1 MSTDAIAGKAYTDV
15 QGLSDLKRAARA
27 QDPAAVRETARQFES
42 IFIRMMLQSMR
53 DAGGQDE
60 LFSSQEGN
68 TYRSMFDDQIALEM
82 SRGKGIGIADMLVEQ
97 LIRAGVDAQASG
109 VTQLSNAVT
118 ARQPGEARAAPI
130 VAPKPDSA
138 EPATSA
144 GATVSMAPVAAT
156 NAPTAALSADA
167 TSEAAAPASRRAFL
181 ESILPAAQKA
191 AEVLGV
197 SPRSLMAQAALET
210 GWGRSMQR
218 EGAGM
223 NFNLFG
229 IKASGSW
236 TGRVQDQSTV
246 EYVNGM
252 PQRQVERFRAY
263 DSIEASFAD
272 HARLL
277 SRNARYADAVGTGD
291 DTAAYAQAL
300 QRGGYATDPSY
311 ARKLTAVAEAIDRL
325 MPVRTDTTGA

>member
-1 MSTDAIAGKAYTDV
+1 MSTEAISGKAYTDV

-68 TYRSMFDDQIALEM
+68 TYRSMFDDQIALDM
-82 SRGKGIGIADMLVEQ
+82 SRGKGIGLADLLVQQ
-97 LIRAGVDAQASG
+97 LMRAGVDAQAS
-109 VTQLSNAVT
+109 AVT
-118 ARQPGEARAAPI
+118 PLASGAIARESTAARSTET
-130 VAPKPDSA
+130 VAPRVREPDSTSVTTA
-138 EPATSA
+138 PATN
-144 GATVSMAPVAAT
+144 GAAKAVAAT
-156 NAPTAALSADA
+156 AET
-167 TSEAAAPASRRAFL
+167 TSAAAEPGSRRAFL
-181 ESILPAAQKA
+181 EAILPAAEKA
-191 AEVLGV
+191 AQVLGV

-218 EGAGM
+218 DGAGM

-229 IKASGSW
+229 IKATGGW
-236 TGRVQDQSTV
+236 NGRVQDQSTT
-246 EYVNGM
+246 EYVNGIAE
-252 PQRQVERFRAY
+252 RQVERFRAY
-263 DSIEASFAD
+263 DSIEESFAD

-277 SRNARYADAVGTGD
+277 SRSPRYSDAVNTGG

-300 QRGGYATDPSY
+300 QRGGYATDPAY
-311 ARKLTAVAEAIDRL
+311 VRKLTAVAEAVDRL
-325 MPVRTDTTGA
+325 MATRTDRTGV

>member
-1 MSTDAIAGKAYTDV
+1 MSTEAISGKAYTDV

-42 IFIRMMLQSMR
+42 VFIRMMLQSMR

-68 TYRSMFDDQIALEM
+68 TYRSMFDDQISLEM
-82 SRGKGIGIADMLVEQ
+82 SRGKGIGLADLLVQQ
-97 LIRAGVDAQASG
+97 LMRAGVDAQASG
-109 VTQLSNAVT
+109 VTRLTQAVVSPVPMATRPTESPARPAAVDSTTEIAAAATSGT
-118 ARQPGEARAAPI
+118 ARASTPVSTEPTEAP
-130 VAPKPDSA
+130 A
-138 EPATSA
+138 EP
-144 GATVSMAPVAAT
+144 G
-156 NAPTAALSADA
+156 
-167 TSEAAAPASRRAFL
+167 SRRAFL
-181 ESILPAAQKA
+181 EAILPAAEKA
-191 AEVLGV
+191 AQVLGV

-218 EGAGM
+218 DGSAM

-229 IKASGSW
+229 IKATGAW
-236 TGRVQDQSTV
+236 NGRVQDFSTT
-246 EYVNGM
+246 EYVNGVS
-252 PQRQVERFRAY
+252 QRQVERFRAY
-263 DSIEASFAD
+263 NSIEESFAD

-277 SRNARYADAVGTGD
+277 SRNARYADAVGTGN

>member
-1 MSTDAIAGKAYTDV
+1 MSTEAISGKAYTDV

-82 SRGKGIGIADMLVEQ
+82 SRGKGIGLADMLVQQ
-97 LIRAGVDAQASG
+97 LVRAGVDAQASN
-109 VTQLSNAVT
+109 VTNLSKAVAASEPDMT
-118 ARQPGEARAAPI
+118 RSIEVAVPGAASIDPAAS
-130 VAPKPDSA
+130 APA
-138 EPATSA
+138 EP
-144 GATVSMAPVAAT
+144 G
-156 NAPTAALSADA
+156 
-167 TSEAAAPASRRAFL
+167 SRRAFL
-181 ESILPAAQKA
+181 EAIQPAAEKA
-191 AEVLGV
+191 AQVLGV

-218 EGAGM
+218 DGSST

-229 IKASGSW
+229 IKATGSW
-236 TGRVQDQSTV
+236 GGRVQEQSTT
-246 EYVNGM
+246 EYVNGVA
-252 PQRQVERFRAY
+252 QRQVERFRAY
-263 DSIEASFAD
+263 DSIQDSFAD

-277 SRNARYADAVGTGD
+277 SRSARYADAVGTGD

-300 QRGGYATDPSY
+300 QRGGYATDPAY
-311 ARKLTAVAEAIDRL
+311 ARKLTAVAETIDRL
-325 MPVRTDTTGA
+325 LPVRTDNSGA

>member
-68 TYRSMFDDQIALEM
+68 TYRTMFDDQIALEM

-109 VTQLSNAVT
+109 VTQLSNAVI
-118 ARQPGEARAAPI
+118 ARQPAEGLAAPI

-138 EPATSA
+138 EPAASA
-144 GATVSMAPVAAT
+144 GATVSMAPMAAIGSP
-156 NAPTAALSADA
+156 AAALSADT

-191 AEVLGV
+191 ADVLGV

-236 TGRVQDQSTV
+236 AGRVQDQSTV

-277 SRNARYADAVGTGD
+277 SRSPRYADAVGTGN
-291 DTAAYAQAL
+291 DTVAYAQAL
-300 QRGGYATDPSY
+300 QRGGYATDPAY
-311 ARKLTAVAEAIDRL
+311 ARKLTAVAETIDRL
-325 MPVRTDTTGA
+325 MAARTDRSGV

>member
-1 MSTDAIAGKAYTDV
+1 MSTEAISGKAYTDV

-82 SRGKGIGIADMLVEQ
+82 SRGKGIGLADMLVQQ
-97 LIRAGVDAQASG
+97 LVRAGVNAQAS
-109 VTQLSNAVT
+109 
-118 ARQPGEARAAPI
+118 AAP
-130 VAPKPDSA
+130 K
-138 EPATSA
+138 A
-144 GATVSMAPVAAT
+144 GAVQLAAPVAALSES
-156 NAPTAALSADA
+156 APVAESAATAPSA
-167 TSEAAAPASRRAFL
+167 EVRAADPGSRRAFL
-181 ESILPAAQKA
+181 EAIQPAAEKA
-191 AEVLGV
+191 AQVLGV

-218 EGAGM
+218 DGSGT

-229 IKASGSW
+229 IKATGSW
-236 TGRVQDQSTV
+236 NGRVQDQSTT
-246 EYVNGM
+246 EYVNGIA
-252 PQRQVERFRAY
+252 QRQVERFRAY
-263 DSIEASFAD
+263 DSIDDSFAD

-277 SRNARYADAVGTGD
+277 TRSARYADAVGTGN
-291 DTAAYAQAL
+291 DTAAFAQAL
-300 QRGGYATDPSY
+300 QRGGYATDPAY
-311 ARKLTAVAEAIDRL
+311 ARKLTAVADAIDRL
-325 MPVRTDTTGA
+325 MASRADGAGA

>member
-1 MSTDAIAGKAYTDV
+1 MSTEAISGKAYTDV

-82 SRGKGIGIADMLVEQ
+82 SRGKGIGLADMLVQQ
-97 LIRAGVDAQASG
+97 LVRAGVNAQAS
-109 VTQLSNAVT
+109 
-118 ARQPGEARAAPI
+118 AAP
-130 VAPKPDSA
+130 K
-138 EPATSA
+138 A
-144 GATVSMAPVAAT
+144 GAVQLAAPVAAPSES
-156 NAPTAALSADA
+156 APVAESAATAPSA
-167 TSEAAAPASRRAFL
+167 EVRAADPGSRRAFL
-181 ESILPAAQKA
+181 EAIQPAAEKA
-191 AEVLGV
+191 AQVLGV

-218 EGAGM
+218 DGSGT

-229 IKASGSW
+229 IKATGSW
-236 TGRVQDQSTV
+236 NGRVQDQSTT
-246 EYVNGM
+246 EYVNGIA
-252 PQRQVERFRAY
+252 QRQVERFRAY
-263 DSIEASFAD
+263 DSIDDSFAD

-277 SRNARYADAVGTGD
+277 TRSARYADAVGTGN
-291 DTAAYAQAL
+291 DTAAFAQAL
-300 QRGGYATDPSY
+300 QRGGYATDPAY
-311 ARKLTAVAEAIDRL
+311 ARKLTAVADAIDRL
-325 MPVRTDTTGA
+325 MASRADGAGA

>member
-1 MSTDAIAGKAYTDV
+1 MSTEAISGKAYTDV

-68 TYRSMFDDQIALEM
+68 TYRSMFDDQIALDM
-82 SRGKGIGIADMLVEQ
+82 SRGKGIGLADLLVQQ
-97 LIRAGVDAQASG
+97 LMRAGVDAQAS
-109 VTQLSNAVT
+109 AVT
-118 ARQPGEARAAPI
+118 PLASGAIARESTAARSTET
-130 VAPKPDSA
+130 VAPRVREPDSTSVTTAPATNGAAKAVGATAETTSAAA
-138 EPATSA
+138 EP
-144 GATVSMAPVAAT
+144 G
-156 NAPTAALSADA
+156 
-167 TSEAAAPASRRAFL
+167 SRRAFL
-181 ESILPAAQKA
+181 EAILPAAEKA
-191 AEVLGV
+191 AQVLGV

-218 EGAGM
+218 DGAGM

-229 IKASGSW
+229 IKATGGW
-236 TGRVQDQSTV
+236 NGRVQDQSTT
-246 EYVNGM
+246 EYVNGIAE
-252 PQRQVERFRAY
+252 RQVERFRAY
-263 DSIEASFAD
+263 DSIEESFAD

-277 SRNARYADAVGTGD
+277 SRSARYSDAVNTGG

-300 QRGGYATDPSY
+300 QRGGYATDPAY
-311 ARKLTAVAEAIDRL
+311 ARKLTAVAEAVDRL
-325 MPVRTDTTGA
+325 MATRTDGTGV

>member
-1 MSTDAIAGKAYTDV
+1 MSTEAISGKAYTDV

-82 SRGKGIGIADMLVEQ
+82 SRGKGIGLADMLVQQ
-97 LIRAGVDAQASG
+97 LVRAGVEAQAGAVANIPSG
-109 VTQLSNAVT
+109 HIPRASSAPQADAAAASVTSQKISATAPAAVSQPELSMT
-118 ARQPGEARAAPI
+118 DTR
-130 VAPKPDSA
+130 A
-138 EPATSA
+138 EP
-144 GATVSMAPVAAT
+144 G
-156 NAPTAALSADA
+156 
-167 TSEAAAPASRRAFL
+167 SRRAFL
-181 ESILPAAQKA
+181 ESILPAAQQA
-191 AEVLGV
+191 AQVLGV

-218 EGAGM
+218 DGSGT

-229 IKASGSW
+229 IKATGSW
-236 TGRVQDQSTV
+236 NGRVQEQSTT
-246 EYVNGM
+246 EYVNGVA
-252 PQRQVERFRAY
+252 QRQVERFRAY
-263 DSIEASFAD
+263 DSIQDSFAD

-277 SRNARYADAVGTGD
+277 SRSARYADAVGTGD
-291 DTAAYAQAL
+291 DTGAYAQAL
-300 QRGGYATDPSY
+300 QRGGYATDPAY
-311 ARKLTAVAEAIDRL
+311 ARKLTAVAETIDRL
-325 MPVRTDTTGA
+325 MSVRTDKSGA